1 MDLLFEYPNREIW
14 QKRRNWLDN
23 ELEKAETGFSYLVSD
38 HSTALFMDMQIAYCS
53 GAWLS
58 VVIMSVSV
66 IDAHLRETEA
76 MDDKIGTAK
85 LLTEY
90 YEGENIDWLR
100 QLRNRYVHHNLDKP
114 ILEMNDWFINQEQLE
129 LNATK
134 AIEMTIKALFQ
145 NPGT

>member
-1 MDLLFEYPNREIW
+1 MELFGYPDREIW
-14 QKRRNWLDN
+14 LKRSIWLN
-23 ELEKAETGFSYLVSD
+23 TELQQVQTGFSYLVSD

-66 IDAHLRETEA
+66 IDAHLRETESL
-76 MDDKIGTAK
+76 DSKIGTAK

-90 YEGENIDWLR
+90 YEGDDIDWLR

-114 ILEMNDWFINQEQLE
+114 IFEMNDWFNNQVQLE

-134 AIEMTIKALFQ
+134 AIKMTIKALFQ

>member
-1 MDLLFEYPNREIW
+1 MDLFEYPNREIW
-14 QKRRNWLDN
+14 QKRRNWIDS
-23 ELEKAETGFSYLVSD
+23 ELEKAEAGFSYLVSD

-76 MDDKIGTAK
+76 LDDKIGTAK

-145 NPGT
+145 NPET

>member
-1 MDLLFEYPNREIW
+1 MDLFEYPNREIW
-14 QKRRNWLDN
+14 QKRRNWLDK
-23 ELEKAETGFSYLVSD
+23 ELEKAETVFSYLLRN
-38 HSTALFMDMQIAYCS
+38 HSTTLFMDMLIAYCS

-58 VVIMSVSV
+58 VVIMSGSV

-100 QLRNRYVHHNLDKP
+100 QLRNRYVQHNLTKP
-114 ILEMNDWFINQEQLE
+114 ILEINDWFINQEQLE

-134 AIEMTIKALFQ
+134 ANEMTIKALFQ

>member
-1 MDLLFEYPNREIW
+1 MDLFEYPNKEVW
-14 QKRRNWLDN
+14 QKRRTWLDN
-23 ELEKAETGFSYLVSD
+23 ELEQAETGFSYLVSD

-53 GAWLS
+53 GAWIS

-76 MDDKIGTAK
+76 TDSKIGTAK

-90 YEGENIDWLR
+90 YEGEDIDWLR
-100 QLRNRYVHHNLDKP
+100 QLRNKYVHHNLDNP
-114 ILEMNDWFINQEQLE
+114 ILEMNDWFDKQNQLE

-134 AIEMTIKALFQ
+134 AIKMTIKALFQ
-145 NPGT
+145 NSGT